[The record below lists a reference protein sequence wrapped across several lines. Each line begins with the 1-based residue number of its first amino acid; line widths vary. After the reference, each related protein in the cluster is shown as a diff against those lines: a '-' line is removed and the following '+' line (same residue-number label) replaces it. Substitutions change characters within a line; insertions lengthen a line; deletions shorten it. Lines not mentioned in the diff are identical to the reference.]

1 MSEGF
6 REAGCGRKTSTGQDV
21 QHPHPAPRSMTPA
34 PKNSPRALRQQHD
47 CSFGPT
53 EESQTL
59 PGLPA
64 DGAESSTPLA
74 SATVALIKR
83 TICLPLN
90 QTQIPFP
97 SNVPWASRDSG
108 GPSRLH
114 LLPQSPGWASPSP
127 FHVWRVG
134 EQEVGEVAG
143 SDTAQRGK
151 PGDLIASKALSARP
165 PRGSCPPRT
174 LGSTCRR
181 R

>member
-1 MSEGF
+1 MGDGRGDQTRVRDLGRQGGGG
-6 REAGCGRKTSTGQDV
+6 REAQDRV
-21 QHPHPAPRSMTPA
+21 FSAPHPSPQKHDPPRTAPEPSG
-34 PKNSPRALRQQHD
+34 QQHD

-64 DGAESSTPLA
+64 DGAGSSTPLA

-97 SNVPWASRDSG
+97 SNVLWASRDSG

-127 FHVWRVG
+127 FHVWGTG
-134 EQEVGEVAG
+134 EQEAEAVEG
-143 SDTAQRGK
+143 SDTGPSVANRV
-151 PGDLIASKALSARP
+151 
-165 PRGSCPPRT
+165 T
-174 LGSTCRR
+174 
-181 R
+181 